1 MLNHRFEWSLGA
13 AGLALSV
20 GAGAWSLGSAM
31 QARAPTARRP
41 PGVPARLGLC
51 AAGLLLVW
59 LTVSRSFAAPLVVL
73 GWGVALTGVGLS
85 FPMLSVLTL
94 QLSAP
99 EEQGANS
106 SALQLSDALF
116 SSAALALA
124 GLLYLPETE
133 PFAAVLAV
141 SLAVALLA
149 LALGPRAYR

>member
-1 MLNHRFEWSLGA
+1 MGYTDVHYAVKDAYSF
-13 AGLALSV
+13 
-20 GAGAWSLGSAM
+20 
-31 QARAPTARRP
+31 T
-41 PGVPARLGLC
+41 GVLITIAFFTFVAILFVPVTIIV
-51 AAGLLLVW
+51 LLVW

-106 SALQLSDALF
+106 SALQLSAALF

-141 SLAVALLA
+141 SLGVALLA